1 MITTSYINGRLVVK
15 DDKSPKIINKTDNK
29 KQNLRSEKTSSYM
42 KKIGK
47 SIAKK
52 K

>member
-1 MITTSYINGRLVVK
+1 MITTSYVNGRLVVR
-15 DDKSPKIINKTDNK
+15 DDNSPKIINKKDAK
-29 KQNLRSEKTSSYM
+29 KTILRSEKTPSYM